1 MTVLTLFLYLVIL
14 ILAHGGPDINEA
26 LNHVADTLLFAE
38 QHASSHRPCRAIL
51 IAWGKSRI
59 YGPIFRQAR

>member
-26 LNHVADTLLFAE
+26 LNYVADTLLFAGATLAL
-38 QHASSHRPCRAIL
+38 ASAVPRDPDRV
-51 IAWGKSRI
+51 G
-59 YGPIFRQAR
+59 